1 MGWTVTSWRKWR
13 AKVRMSMRKGA
24 KPGLD
29 RRELWRALDE
39 QGRLIMTELNERF
52 DISLNYAE
60 KNNAK
65 DPRK

>member
-1 MGWTVTSWRKWR
+1 
-13 AKVRMSMRKGA
+13 MSMRKGA
-24 KPGLD
+24 KPGLE

-39 QGRLIMTELNERF
+39 QGRSIMTELNERF